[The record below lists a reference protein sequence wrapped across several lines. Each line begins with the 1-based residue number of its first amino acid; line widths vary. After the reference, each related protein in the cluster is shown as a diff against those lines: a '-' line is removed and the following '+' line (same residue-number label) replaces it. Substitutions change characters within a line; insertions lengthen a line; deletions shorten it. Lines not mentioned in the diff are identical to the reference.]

1 MRSKVKGTRQRF
13 LVTVSWVEC
22 NETQQRKAALLNS
35 NALKAQQVI
44 SESFNTKHGLEL
56 ESYKKSSILATTSAI
71 LRAWLRRLILI
82 NENVL
87 QTFKCPLYRLQHTSS
102 LCIYI
107 NTG

>member
-1 MRSKVKGTRQRF
+1 MNLGNWKFHSLFNQNGAGVYNWGQRLKEQGQRI

-56 ESYKKSSILATTSAI
+56 ESY
-71 LRAWLRRLILI
+71 
-82 NENVL
+82 
-87 QTFKCPLYRLQHTSS
+87 
-102 LCIYI
+102 
-107 NTG
+107 